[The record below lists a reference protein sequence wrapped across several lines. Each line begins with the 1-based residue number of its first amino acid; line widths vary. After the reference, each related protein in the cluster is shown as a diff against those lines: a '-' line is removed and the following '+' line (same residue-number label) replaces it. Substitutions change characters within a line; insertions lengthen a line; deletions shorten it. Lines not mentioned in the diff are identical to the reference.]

1 MSPGPNNQ
9 MNQMQHPM
17 MSPMAGPMHPQHA
30 PMRQEPMRQS
40 HMAPQQPMYHQQAP
54 PQNIVYEQQPM
65 PQHVRFEP
73 APAQAQCAAV
83 DRSPQQQPMEMQQQF
98 VQEVKIPEVIQA
110 PAAPPCAVNGPGRLT
125 ISLFIP
131 GPIENPNYYATLAKS
146 WPFIFRK
153 HWAKAKP
160 LTGQLFLL
168 NSLHRGLV

>member
-1 MSPGPNNQ
+1 MMSPGPNNQ

-30 PMRQEPMRQS
+30 PMRQE

-110 PAAPPCAVNGPGRLT
+110 PAAPPCAVNGPGYREFMVEET
-125 ISLFIP
+125 RP
-131 GPIENPNYYATLAKS
+131 VEYETRPQY
-146 WPFIFRK
+146 
-153 HWAKAKP
+153 
-160 LTGQLFLL
+160 
-168 NSLHRGLV
+168 